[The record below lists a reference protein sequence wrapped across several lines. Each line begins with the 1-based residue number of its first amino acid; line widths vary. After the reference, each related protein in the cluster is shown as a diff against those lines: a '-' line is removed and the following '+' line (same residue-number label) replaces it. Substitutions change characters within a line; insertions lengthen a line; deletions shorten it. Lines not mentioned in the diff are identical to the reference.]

1 MSDNVPWNADDLV
14 FDETRFKGVV
24 RLFPLPD
31 LIMFPHVMQP
41 LHIFEPRYR
50 ALLNE
55 ALDSDGLI
63 AMCMLAPGWEDNYEG
78 RPRVLPYACLGKV
91 VTHQRTEK
99 GEYNILLLGM
109 RRIRIDRE
117 LPPTRLFR
125 QAEVTLLDDFCTTD
139 NDINRPALQ
148 AALTK
153 QFQDFLPH
161 GKSTDAAL
169 QELLATEIPLG
180 VLTDLVSF
188 ALPMNFNEKRD
199 LLGECDIDKRAT
211 MLLTALDS
219 ASPGNSSRGSRRMF
233 RTLPPFSSN

>member
-1 MSDNVPWNADDLV
+1 MVPWNAEDLV

-41 LHIFEPRYR
+41 LHVFEPRYR
-50 ALLNE
+50 ELLNE
-55 ALDSDGLI
+55 ALNGDGLI
-63 AMCMLAPGWEDNYEG
+63 AMCMLAPGWEADYEG
-78 RPRVLPYACLGKV
+78 RPPLLPYACLGKV
-91 VTHQRTEK
+91 VTYQRTDN

-117 LPPTRLFR
+117 LPATRSYR
-125 QAEVTLLDDFCTTD
+125 EAEVTLLDDFCMKN
-139 NDINRPALQ
+139 NDERRPALQ

-153 QFQDFLPH
+153 QFQDFLPN
-161 GKSTDAAL
+161 GKSADAAL

-188 ALPMNFNEKRD
+188 ALPMDFSEKRD
-199 LLGECDIDKRAT
+199 LLGECDVDRRAT
-211 MLLTALDS
+211 MLLSALDS
-219 ASPGNSSRGSRRMF
+219 AHIDPPPRVTRRKF
-233 RTLPPFSSN
+233 NNNLPPFSAN